1 MKKMKILLACLI
13 LSALILPLVSCT
25 VNDNDPSK
33 TDSNSASGTTGTGE
47 APDPEFRKVK
57 LSDKKK
63 TYYPL
68 IRPDVK
74 DEGIVDLLSGTSEQL
89 RDMSGNR
96 YEVGNDWVMAGT
108 DTSEITEM
116 LLGNTAREESKEV
129 LSSLNNDGYA
139 IKVVGNKIVIAAHR
153 QDNLR
158 AAVNY
163 MLNNLIEVKEED
175 GDKVLYL
182 TGEYVSDGSEK
193 PFFGADNPL
202 DGYKIVCDT
211 DSAELNTAA
220 KTLAEAARKTFGIT
234 LPVVG
239 KTAEESECEIVI
251 GAGSRSALDEK
262 YGKLS
267 DDDYSI
273 VADGKKLYVVCGR
286 SNMTSAVVNVFVQK
300 YAASAVYSNRPL
312 ITSGISVCESLVAYA
327 DGYNFADST
336 ERAEGTDARVMSF
349 NILCELW
356 DEKIPVAGRDLTV
369 TAVIHRY
376 APDVIGMQEV
386 SDNWYKAFDNLFFGK
401 YEFTDRKNS
410 AGQTNFS
417 TLAYNTETV
426 TLKDHGV
433 VNYSVGNSTQLRLV
447 TWGLF
452 EKKDTGKQF
461 IVMST
466 HWDLTK
472 NPQWQKVHSEE
483 MAELALSLKAKYNV
497 PVITTGDY
505 NVREEDEYI
514 KNFVSKT
521 GFSEAKFAANV
532 INRAGTSTHA
542 VGKPRGTGAQS
553 IDHIFGSS
561 DAEFLYFN
569 TLVDQAVLDASD
581 HLPIYADI
589 KFKN

>member
-1 MKKMKILLACLI
+1 MKKAKLLIVYLI
-13 LSALILPLVSCT
+13 LAVLILPLVSCA
-25 VNDNDPSK
+25 VNGNDPSK
-33 TDSNSASGTTGTGE
+33 TDSDSASNTDGTSET
-47 APDPEFRKVK
+47 PDPEFKKIK

-89 RDMSGNR
+89 RDMSGSR

-108 DTSEITEM
+108 DPSDINEM
-116 LLGNTAREESKEV
+116 LLGNTARKESKEV

-139 IKVVGNKIVIAAHR
+139 IKVVGNKIVIAAHK
-153 QDNLR
+153 QDNLKV
-158 AAVNY
+158 AVNY

-175 GDKVLYL
+175 GDNVLYL
-182 TGEYVSDGSEK
+182 TGEHVSDGSEK

-211 DSAELNTAA
+211 DSADLNTAA
-220 KTLAEAARKTFGIT
+220 KTLAEAVKKTFGIT

-239 KTAEESECEIVI
+239 KTAEESDCEIVI
-251 GAGSRSALDEK
+251 GNGARSALDK
-262 YGKLS
+262 GYGNLTQ
-267 DDDYSI
+267 DEYAI
-273 VADGKKLYVVCGR
+273 VAAGKKLFIACGR
-286 SNMTSAVVNVFVQK
+286 SNMTSAVVNVFMQK
-300 YAASAVYSNRPL
+300 YASSAIYSNRPL
-312 ITSGISVCESLVAYA
+312 VASGINVRESLVAYA

-336 ERAEGTDARVMSF
+336 DRAEGTDARVMSF

-356 DEKIPVAGRDLTV
+356 DEKVPVTGRDLTV

-376 APDVIGMQEV
+376 APDVIGIQEV

-401 YEFTDRKNS
+401 YEFTDRKNKD
-410 AGQTNFS
+410 GKTNFS

-426 TLKDHGV
+426 TLKDHDTV
-433 VNYSVGNSTQLRLV
+433 IYSVGNNRQLRLV

-461 IVMST
+461 IVMTT
-466 HWDLTK
+466 HWDLSK
-472 NPQWQKVHSEE
+472 NPQWQKVHSDE
-483 MAELALSLKAKYNV
+483 MAELALKLKARYNV

-521 GFSEAKFAANV
+521 GFSEAKSAAKV

-569 TLVDQAVLDASD
+569 TLVDQSILDASD